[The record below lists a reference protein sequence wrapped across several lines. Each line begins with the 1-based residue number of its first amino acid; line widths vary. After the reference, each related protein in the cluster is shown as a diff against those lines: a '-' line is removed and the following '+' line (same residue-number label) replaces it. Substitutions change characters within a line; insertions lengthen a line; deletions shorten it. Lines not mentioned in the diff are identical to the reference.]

1 MKKEDTIDDMISDIR
16 YELRNDLD
24 LEMLIKEGLK
34 LILDKIKDQKKW
46 KNKN

>member
-1 MKKEDTIDDMISDIR
+1 MKNEETIDNMISDIK
-16 YELRNDLD
+16 YDLRNDLD

>member
-1 MKKEDTIDDMISDIR
+1 MKNEETIDNMISDIK
-16 YELRNDLD
+16 YDLRNDLD

-34 LILDKIKDQKKW
+34 LIFDKIKDQKKW